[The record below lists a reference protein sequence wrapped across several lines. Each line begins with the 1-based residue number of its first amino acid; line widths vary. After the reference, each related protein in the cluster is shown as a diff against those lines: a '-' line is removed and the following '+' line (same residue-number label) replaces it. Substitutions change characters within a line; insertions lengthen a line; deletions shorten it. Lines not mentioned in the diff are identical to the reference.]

1 MIRAVKA
8 MSIPNDPP
16 HERDLNQA
24 AGSAC
29 RTPDPIGLIEEE
41 HALQRELCDL
51 LEALADGL
59 PHSFDKALALIAVSI
74 LEGSVPRHMRLEE
87 EALFPRLRV
96 RVGQDDPLN
105 AALMCLE
112 EEHDRDGASSVELI
126 DALRTAATDGFASN
140 PDMLGYMLR
149 GYFDSQRRHIAWE
162 DRVVLPRAR
171 QALTDVD
178 LTALQAWIMTSDHPR
193 CSHQSILAIRRA
205 RSVGGVCEA
214 CPNAGPALTVW
225 ENSAGSGNVLPFST
239 KIE

>member
-1 MIRAVKA
+1 
-8 MSIPNDPP
+8 MSESNDPP
-16 HERDLNQA
+16 HAPDLSQA

-59 PHSFDKALALIAVSI
+59 PHNFDKALALIAVSI

-87 EALFPRLRV
+87 EALFPRLRL
-96 RVGQDDPLN
+96 RVGEDDPLN
-105 AALMCLE
+105 AALACLQ
-112 EEHDRDGASSVELI
+112 EEHDRDGAASVELI

-140 PDMLGYMLR
+140 PNMLGYMLR

-171 QALTDVD
+171 QALTAAD
-178 LTALQAWIMTSDHPR
+178 LAALQAWIMTSDHPR
-193 CSHQSILAIRRA
+193 CSHQSILAIRSA
-205 RSVGGVCEA
+205 RSAGGVCEA
-214 CPNAGPALTVW
+214 CPNSGAVHSVG
-225 ENSAGSGNVLPFST
+225 EQSAASGNVLPFNAKS
-239 KIE
+239 